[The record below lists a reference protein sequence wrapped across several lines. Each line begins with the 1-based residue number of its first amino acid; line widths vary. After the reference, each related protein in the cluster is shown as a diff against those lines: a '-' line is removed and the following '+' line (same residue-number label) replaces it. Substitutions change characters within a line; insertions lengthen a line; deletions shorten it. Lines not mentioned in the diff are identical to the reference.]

1 MHFKHFEATYL
12 MGNAFQA
19 MYGIRK
25 VLREMHFKLNNDQLP
40 QGNPLQTMH

>member
-1 MHFKHFEATYL
+1 MHFKHFEETYL
-12 MGNAFQA
+12 TGNSFQA

-25 VLREMHFKLNNDQLP
+25 VLRDKLNNDQLP